1 LARAA
6 HPVQRRQ
13 GVSGFVVG
21 ETSFNQLLIVSAI
34 AFLTPI
40 VSSRVPGRL
49 LPAVVIEIIAG
60 ALFGPTGFNIIRPTE
75 ILEFLAAF
83 GFAYLMFLSGLEV
96 DMRILVAPGD
106 TTRGR
111 WRAFLT
117 SPIGASLAVFAGTL
131 VISMSAVALLTV
143 ANIAPDFWLTTLILS
158 TTSVG
163 LVLPTLKEKGLASGP
178 YGQTIMACAF
188 AADFI
193 TLLLIGSFAAVKRE
207 GLDWELAAVLI
218 LPLSFLIAWRVG
230 ISLSHVRVVSRTVSE
245 LAHAT
250 SQLQVRGALA
260 LMLMFVV
267 LAETTGSELIL
278 GSFVAGAVV
287 SLFSPGEGD
296 SIRVKLDAIGY
307 GLFIPVF
314 FINVGVDLD
323 LGALRDSTD
332 DLILL
337 PTFLIVAF
345 ACKLLPAVILRLRFT
360 AREALAAGFL
370 LSSRLSLIIA
380 ASLIGL
386 ELGIITPGVNT
397 VIVLVAIVTAT
408 LSPVMFSLLTQARG
422 GGLPRV
428 VVFGAGSTGRNLAS
442 RLESNGAIVTLVD
455 RDLEITEGLV
465 ERGLTVI
472 AGEGA
477 DPAVLRD
484 AGIEDAS
491 TFVAV
496 TSDDDANLNAC
507 RAVLGSF
514 DVPNVVARLNDADRM
529 EEFSHAGVKVV
540 SVAHA
545 TSSSLVN
552 AVLRPN
558 LFEFLADE
566 PEGYDIVEVRMRNVD
581 LAERALSRLRLP
593 GNTLVMLIRRD
604 GEIVVP
610 KGSSVVKIG
619 DILTIA
625 GDTDSVRETVEML
638 GSFGSGQPVRRRD

>member
-1 LARAA
+1 LAGAA
-6 HPVQRRQ
+6 YPVQRRQ
-13 GVSGFVVG
+13 EVSGRLVG
-21 ETSFNQLLIVSAI
+21 EASFNQLLIVSAI

-40 VSSRVPGRL
+40 LSSRVPGRL
-49 LPAVVIEIIAG
+49 LPAVVVEIICG
-60 ALFGPTGFNIIRPTE
+60 AVLGPAGFNIIQPTE

-96 DMRILVAPGD
+96 DTRILVAPGD

-131 VISMSAVALLTV
+131 VIGMSAVALLSL

-178 YGQTIMACAF
+178 YGQTILACAF

-207 GLDWELAAVLI
+207 GLDWELAAVLV
-218 LPLSFLIAWRVG
+218 LPLSFLIAWRIG
-230 ISLSHVRVVSRTVSE
+230 LSLSNVRVVSRTITE

-296 SIRVKLDAIGY
+296 SIRIKLDAIGY

-337 PTFLIVAF
+337 PTFLVVAF

-386 ELGIITPGVNT
+386 ELGIITPGINT
-397 VIVLVAIVTAT
+397 VIVLVAIITAT
-408 LSPVMFSLLTQARG
+408 LSPMAFSLLTQSRS

-455 RDLEITEGLV
+455 RDLEVTEGLV
-465 ERGLTVI
+465 DRGLTVI

-477 DPAVLRD
+477 DLAVLRR
-484 AGIEDAS
+484 AGIDEAS
-491 TFVAV
+491 TFAAT
-496 TSDDDANLNAC
+496 TSDDDANLRAC
-507 RAVLGSF
+507 RAVLAAF

-529 EEFSHAGVKVV
+529 EEFNHAGIKVV

-566 PEGYDIVEVRMRNVD
+566 PEGYDIVEVPMRNVD
-581 LAERALSRLRLP
+581 LAEHGLSQLRLP

-604 GEIVVP
+604 GEILVP

-619 DILTIA
+619 DVLTVA
-625 GDTDSVRETVEML
+625 GDTDSVREAVEML
-638 GSFGSGQPVRRRD
+638 GSFGTGRPVRRRD

>member
-1 LARAA
+1 
-6 HPVQRRQ
+6 VE
-13 GVSGFVVG
+13 

-40 VSSRVPGRL
+40 LASRVPGRL
-49 LPAVVIEIIAG
+49 LPAVVVEIIAG
-60 ALFGPTGFNIIRPTE
+60 AVFGPAGLDVIEHNE

-83 GFAYLMFLSGLEV
+83 GFAYLMFLSGLEI
-96 DMRILVAPGD
+96 DTRILVAPGVIGGGAL
-106 TTRGR
+106 RS
-111 WRAFLT
+111 FLT
-117 SPIGASLAVFAGTL
+117 SPLGAAIAVFCGTLAVGLTSVAVLEAAGL
-131 VISMSAVALLTV
+131 
-143 ANIAPDFWLTTLILS
+143 APDFWLTTLILS

-163 LVLPTLKEKGLASGP
+163 LVLPTLKEKGLASSP

-188 AADFI
+188 AADFV
-193 TLLLIGSFAAVKRE
+193 TLLLIGTFAAIERE
-207 GLDWELAAVLI
+207 GVSWELAAVLI
-218 LPLSFLIAWRVG
+218 LPLGFLIAWRVG
-230 ISLSHVRVVSRTVSE
+230 VSLSHVRVVSRTVIE

-260 LMLMFVV
+260 LMLIFVV
-267 LAETTGSELIL
+267 LAETTGTELIL

-307 GLFIPVF
+307 GLFIPIF
-314 FINVGVDLD
+314 FVNVGVDLD
-323 LGALRDSTD
+323 LEALGESTD

-337 PTFLIVAF
+337 PVFLAVAF
-345 ACKLLPAVILRLRFT
+345 ASKLLPAVILRLRFS
-360 AREALAAGFL
+360 ARESLAAGFL

-386 ELGIITPGVNT
+386 ELGIITPSVNT
-397 VIVLVAIVTAT
+397 VIILVAIVTAT
-408 LSPVMFSLLTQARG
+408 VSPMAFSLLTQSRT

-428 VVFGAGSTGRNLAS
+428 VVFGAGSTGRNLAGA
-442 RLESNGAIVTLVD
+442 LESNGAIVTLIEHDVEVAGG
-455 RDLEITEGLV
+455 LE
-465 ERGLTVI
+465 ERGLEVI
-472 AGEGA
+472 LGEGA
-477 DPAVLRD
+477 DASVLRR
-484 AGIEDAS
+484 AGIEEAA

-496 TSDDDANLNAC
+496 TSDDDENLRAC
-507 RAVLGSF
+507 RAVLDGF

-529 EEFSHAGVKVV
+529 EEFSRAGVKVV

-566 PEGYDIVEVRMRNVD
+566 PEGYDILEVRLRNVD
-581 LAERALSRLRLP
+581 LAERGLSQIRLP

-604 GEIVVP
+604 GEIIVP
-610 KGSSVVKIG
+610 KGSSVVKVG
-619 DILTIA
+619 DVLTVA
-625 GDTDSVRETVEML
+625 GDQDSVRDAAILL
-638 GSFGSGQPVRRRD
+638 GGIGAGGPLRRRD

>member
-1 LARAA
+1 
-6 HPVQRRQ
+6 VE
-13 GVSGFVVG
+13 
-21 ETSFNQLLIVSAI
+21 ETSFNQLLLVSAI

-40 VSSRVPGRL
+40 LSSRVPGRL
-49 LPAVVIEIIAG
+49 LPAVVVEIIAG
-60 ALFGPTGFNIIRPTE
+60 AALGPTGFDIIRPTE

-96 DMRILVAPGD
+96 DTRILLAPGD
-106 TTRGR
+106 TTRGKL
-111 WRAFLT
+111 RAFLT
-117 SPIGASLAVFAGTL
+117 SPIGASLTVFAGTL
-131 VISMSAVALLTV
+131 LIGMGTVALLS
-143 ANIAPDFWLTTLILS
+143 AAGIAPDFWLTTLILS

-207 GLDWELAAVLI
+207 GLNWELAAVLI
-218 LPLSFLIAWRVG
+218 LPLGFLIAWRVG
-230 ISLSHVRVVSRTVSE
+230 VSLSHVRVVSRTVSE

-296 SIRVKLDAIGY
+296 SIRIKLDAIGY

-323 LGALRDSTD
+323 LGALGDSTD

-337 PTFLIVAF
+337 PVFLVVAF
-345 ACKLLPAVILRLRFT
+345 ASKLLPAIILRLRFT
-360 AREALAAGFL
+360 ARESLAAGFL

-408 LSPVMFSLLTQARG
+408 ASPMAFSLLTQSRT

-428 VVFGAGSTGRNLAS
+428 VVFGAGSTGRSLAS

-455 RDLEITEGLV
+455 RDLEIAEGLE

-472 AGEGA
+472 PGEGV
-477 DPAVLRD
+477 DPGVLRR
-484 AGIEDAS
+484 AGIEEAS

-507 RAVLGSF
+507 RAVLGTF

-529 EEFSHAGVKVV
+529 EEFSSSGVKVV

-545 TSSSLVN
+545 TSSSLLN

-566 PEGYDIVEVRMRNVD
+566 PKGYDILEVRMRNVD
-581 LAERALSRLRLP
+581 LAEHGLGQIRLP

-604 GEIVVP
+604 DEIIVP
-610 KGSSVVKIG
+610 KGSSVVKVG
-619 DILTIA
+619 DVLTLA
-625 GDTDSVRETVEML
+625 GDEDSVRETAEML
-638 GSFGSGQPVRRRD
+638 GSFGTGRPVRRRD

>member
-1 LARAA
+1 
-6 HPVQRRQ
+6 VE
-13 GVSGFVVG
+13 
-21 ETSFNQLLIVSAI
+21 ETSFDQLLIVSAI

-40 VSSRVPGRL
+40 LSSRIPGRL
-49 LPAVVIEIIAG
+49 VPAVVIEIIAG
-60 ALFGPTGFNIIRPTE
+60 AVFGPAGLDIVQHDE

-96 DMRILVAPGD
+96 DTRILLAPGVSGE
-106 TTRGR
+106 GR
-111 WRAFLT
+111 LRSFLT
-117 SPIGASLAVFAGTL
+117 SPIGASVALFAGTL
-131 VISMSAVALLTV
+131 AIGLVAVAILEAVGL
-143 ANIAPDFWLTTLILS
+143 APDFWLTTLILS

-163 LVLPTLKEKGLASGP
+163 LVLPTLKEKGLASSP

-193 TLLLIGSFAAVKRE
+193 TLLLIGTFAAIKRE
-207 GLDWELAAVLI
+207 GVSWELAAVLI
-218 LPLSFLIAWRVG
+218 LPLAFLVAWRVG
-230 ISLSHVRVVSRTVSE
+230 VSLSHFRVVSRTVTE

-260 LMLMFVV
+260 LMLIFVV
-267 LAETTGSELIL
+267 LAETAGTELIL

-287 SLFSPGEGD
+287 SLFSPSEGD

-307 GLFIPVF
+307 GLFIPIF
-314 FINVGVDLD
+314 FVNVGVDLD
-323 LGALRDSTD
+323 LGALGESTD

-337 PTFLIVAF
+337 PAFLAVAF
-345 ACKLLPAVILRLRFT
+345 ASKLLPAIVLKLRFSP
-360 AREALAAGFL
+360 REALAAGFL

-386 ELGIITPGVNT
+386 ELGIITPSVNT

-408 LSPVMFSLLTQARG
+408 ISPMAFSLLTKSRS

-428 VVFGAGSTGRNLAS
+428 IVFGAGSTGRNLAR
-442 RLESNGAIVTLVD
+442 RLEGNGALVTLIEHD
-455 RDLEITEGLV
+455 PSIADDLTD
-465 ERGLTVI
+465 RGLNVVV
-472 AGEGA
+472 GEGSNPS
-477 DPAVLRD
+477 DLRK
-484 AGIEDAS
+484 AGIEEAS
-491 TFVAV
+491 TFAAV
-496 TSDDDANLNAC
+496 TSDDDENLRAC
-507 RAVLGSF
+507 RTVLDGF

-529 EEFSHAGVKVV
+529 EEFSGAGIKVV

-545 TSSSLVN
+545 TSSSLIN

-566 PEGYDIVEVRMRNVD
+566 PEGYDILEVRLRNVD
-581 LAERALSRLRLP
+581 LAEHELSQLRLP

-610 KGSSVVKIG
+610 KGSSVVKVG
-619 DILTIA
+619 DVLTVA
-625 GDTDSVRETVEML
+625 GDTDSVREATEIL
-638 GSFGSGQPVRRRD
+638 GSIGTGAPIRRRD